1 MSRAGASRVVGEDA
15 QHLAGVGPDLN
26 LAHRLGERVLAAPGL
41 ALRQQADTVREN
53 VAVFVFGQGAF
64 GARRQRRV
72 GLETGDDAAA
82 GAVQRG
88 PPAVIVVAEVE
99 NVSGARLDRH
109 LLRRRDVV
117 DLRRRDRRIDRL
129 LGVGIVDHMG
139 LGPAGLGR
147 EIRPLRPP
155 PAQANAGRV
164 DQIGR
169 LADLAPQAPMGATD
183 HLGKQRGE
191 QRSRAFGIG
200 VGQRR
205 ALHGASANMVEARLV
220 AVQTAHDL
228 PQAPRPGK
236 LAVKQRYQLVPTA
249 QPPHPTVRSVRR
261 HQTVERC
268 PGNTLQQV
276 VENAIVV
283 AHGIEPP
290 PCPKRPQT
298 LGRQ

>member
-1 MSRAGASRVVGEDA
+1 
-15 QHLAGVGPDLN
+15 
-26 LAHRLGERVLAAPGL
+26 
-41 ALRQQADTVREN
+41 
-53 VAVFVFGQGAF
+53 
-64 GARRQRRV
+64 
-72 GLETGDDAAA
+72 
-82 GAVQRG
+82 
-88 PPAVIVVAEVE
+88 
-99 NVSGARLDRH
+99 
-109 LLRRRDVV
+109 
-117 DLRRRDRRIDRL
+117 
-129 LGVGIVDHMG
+129 
-139 LGPAGLGR
+139 
-147 EIRPLRPP
+147 
-155 PAQANAGRV
+155 
-164 DQIGR
+164 
-169 LADLAPQAPMGATD
+169 MGATD
-183 HLGKQRGE
+183 HLGEQFGE

-220 AVQTAHDL
+220 AVQTADDL

-236 LAVKQRYQLVPTA
+236 LAVKQRYQLVPAA

-261 HQTVERC
+261 HQTLERC